1 MKILLITGDTLAP
14 WAITFRANELKK
26 RWVDDEVEIVTSFK
40 GNPCDYDVIHI
51 LFSAGIGDYNSLVG
65 GWSHI
70 YTSVVSANTL
80 DYSWDSAETLRSI
93 FQNSKKVVCLN
104 PRLQQSVIDL
114 MGLEHA
120 SKAVYIP
127 NGVDGDLFSTNL
139 CNGEP
144 KKFVVGFVGSNF
156 SQEYKGLH
164 LIKEACEKLD
174 VELLIN
180 NCNYPDSVTPR
191 ENMPGFY
198 SCIDCLCIASLGE
211 GTNNPTLE
219 ALSMNKPVISTRTG
233 IAEELEGVILVER
246 NVISIIQGIR
256 KVYTRKGIIENY
268 TWDRIA
274 KKYHD
279 LYTSNQP

>member
-1 MKILLITGDTLAP
+1 MKILLITGDILAP

-26 RWVDDEVEIVTSFK
+26 RWVNDEVEVVSAFT
-40 GNPCDYDVIHI
+40 GDPDYYDVIHI
-51 LFSAGIGDYNSLVG
+51 LFSAEVG
-65 GWSHI
+65 KYADLISKHPGKI
-70 YTSVVSANTL
+70 YTSLVSANTL
-80 DYSWDSAETLRSI
+80 DYTWDSAETLRSV

-104 PRLQQSVIDL
+104 PRLQQSVIAL
-114 MGLEHA
+114 MGIEHA

-127 NGVDGDLFSTNL
+127 NGVNEILFSN
-139 CNGEP
+139 P

-156 SQEYKGLH
+156 SHEYKGLH

-174 VELLIN
+174 VELLMN
-180 NCNYPDSVTPR
+180 DCDYPSSVTPR
-191 ENMPGFY
+191 EQMPAFY
-198 SCIDCLCIASLGE
+198 DKIDCLCLASLGE

-219 ALSMNKPVISTRTG
+219 ALSMNKPVVSTVTG

-246 NVISIIQGIR
+246 NVTSIMQGLR

-274 KKYHD
+274 QKYHE
-279 LYTSNQP
+279 LYTQ